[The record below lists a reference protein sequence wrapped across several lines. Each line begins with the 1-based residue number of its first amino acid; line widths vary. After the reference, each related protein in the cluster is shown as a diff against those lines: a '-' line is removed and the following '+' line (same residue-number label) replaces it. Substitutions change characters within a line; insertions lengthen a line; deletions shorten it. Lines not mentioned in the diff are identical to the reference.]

1 MSVTVCYITALC
13 VLAEDTS
20 VQARW
25 PFDDIYEAPS
35 AHTHTP
41 SSQSSI
47 SSIAARHR
55 TQLHAGARYNTKF
68 VYFRKLNL

>member
-25 PFDDIYEAPS
+25 PVMTYVRLHL
-35 AHTHTP
+35 HTHTP

-47 SSIAARHR
+47 SSIAAHHQ
-55 TQLHAGARYNTKF
+55 TQLHGGEKYNTKF